1 MRQRQ
6 LRPAP
11 GHGRLRLALGRSA
24 NWMQL
29 AKFAAVGASGYVVN
43 LAVFST
49 LVVGFDVN
57 YLIAAMCSF
66 LVAVTNNYAWN
77 RIWTFRRQRGSLV
90 HQGAKFLAVST
101 VALAANLV
109 VPPPARRRGPG
120 GGSRAGDRHRR
131 RDPVE
136 LRGQQALELPARLI
150 GRVAL
155 ALVALAL
162 AAPCV
167 AAAQVAPAYDADG
180 NLIQTPFVPQGQNG
194 ERLTEETAIETAL
207 ANPKIADWIA
217 RYEGEKLTKQA
228 TFKEEQRYWQV
239 KVWVPGK
246 AGQIV
251 EAKVDDASGQ
261 VKDPW
266 TGPQVAWGMARGVKG
281 AFGADINNPLV
292 WFAFCALFFIGLAD
306 WRRFFSIRTVDL
318 LVLLSFTVSLAFFNR
333 GEVFRAMPLIYPPLL
348 YLVGRLLWITWKG
361 KPTSD
366 FASRSGRSGCSSAR
380 PCSRSASASG

>member
-1 MRQRQ
+1 MTSESDAATAAP
-6 LRPAP
+6 PAP

-24 NWMQL
+24 NWVQL

-109 VPPPARRRGPG
+109 VLRLLVAAGLEEVPAQ
-120 GGSRAGDRHRR
+120 AIAIVA

-167 AAAQVAPAYDADG
+167 GGGSGRAPRT
-180 NLIQTPFVPQGQNG
+180 TP
-194 ERLTEETAIETAL
+194 TETSSRRRSSRRGETA
-207 ANPKIADWIA
+207 
-217 RYEGEKLTKQA
+217 
-228 TFKEEQRYWQV
+228 
-239 KVWVPGK
+239 
-246 AGQIV
+246 
-251 EAKVDDASGQ
+251 SG
-261 VKDPW
+261 
-266 TGPQVAWGMARGVKG
+266 
-281 AFGADINNPLV
+281 
-292 WFAFCALFFIGLAD
+292 
-306 WRRFFSIRTVDL
+306 
-318 LVLLSFTVSLAFFNR
+318 
-333 GEVFRAMPLIYPPLL
+333 
-348 YLVGRLLWITWKG
+348 
-361 KPTSD
+361 
-366 FASRSGRSGCSSAR
+366 
-380 PCSRSASASG
+380 